1 MPRCMHNI
9 DCCQQSKAICVAFL
23 RQVIARQIQYALC
36 TTVLSSCTKMF
47 CHKIP
52 THYGDATFP
61 NVLFRRSDKDLG
73 RVTPATEQLTQSS
86 AHFSVCDSSWS
97 NSARNGFNTFLT
109 TTVTCFWRTGP
120 LTSVKVIGKRLTPI
134 MGLAKYKVIP
144 LHYQNQTPVPNDI
157 KCLYHKEDGHHLNY
171 RYLPWKLQAK
181 KYKRRKISSFAQD
194 AANLQPSF

>member
-36 TTVLSSCTKMF
+36 TTVLSSCTKMSVI
-47 CHKIP
+47 KYQP
-52 THYGDATFP
+52 TMVTQ
-61 NVLFRRSDKDLG
+61 LFQMFSSVGVTRILAESRQQLSNWH
-73 RVTPATEQLTQSS
+73 RVV
-86 AHFSVCDSSWS
+86 HIVSVCDSSWS

-109 TTVTCFWRTGP
+109 TTGTCFWRTGP

>member
-1 MPRCMHNI
+1 MYAQHRLLSAIKGHMRGISTPGNSQANSICSVH
-9 DCCQQSKAICVAFL
+9 DGSKFMYQDV
-23 RQVIARQIQYALC
+23 
-36 TTVLSSCTKMF
+36 

-109 TTVTCFWRTGP
+109 TTGTCFWRTGP